1 MDDVGD
7 DRQRQEELMMTAQGG
22 IAVIF
27 WGPHSLDTEQW
38 AKRLGA
44 AFYTIHYLRW
54 KRPWLAPIKYI
65 PMWFKTWAVLLKQ
78 RPSAVFV
85 VNTPVFAPL
94 CVYTYCR
101 MAGIPYVMNIH
112 GHSFTGWRWGWS
124 RPLLAALA
132 RRARV
137 NLVGFPEYKRLC
149 ESWGARALVLGDTPI
164 QIKSPGAAA
173 APLPGPSNVTVIS
186 TFAPDEPVDLV
197 AEAARRLP
205 QVCCTIL
212 GDTTLADKRLLTS
225 APDNVTFPGY
235 IKGDAYWNLLRSS
248 QAIMT
253 LTTNQDSLV
262 AGGLDGMYLGKP
274 LILSR
279 QRVLVDYF
287 SKGAVF
293 VDHTVEGIVSG
304 IQQALEHQRTLAVAS
319 SELAGE
325 KRARWERTFN
335 EFLGMLGEA
344 DA

>member
-1 MDDVGD
+1 
-7 DRQRQEELMMTAQGG
+7 MTRQGG

-38 AKRLGA
+38 AKRLHA

-65 PMWFKTWAVLLKQ
+65 PMWFKTWIVLLKQ
-78 RPSAVFV
+78 RPAAVFV

-94 CVYTYCR
+94 CVYTYCHT
-101 MAGIPYVMNIH
+101 AGIPYVMNIH
-112 GHSFTGWRWGWS
+112 GHSFTGRRWGWS
-124 RPLLAALA
+124 RPLLAGLA
-132 RRARV
+132 RRALV
-137 NLVGFPEYKRLC
+137 NLVGFPEYKRLF

-164 QIKSPGAAA
+164 QIQSDRTAIVPSPGQF
-173 APLPGPSNVTVIS
+173 NVTVIS

-197 AEAARRLP
+197 SEAARRLP
-205 QVCCTIL
+205 QVCCYIL
-212 GDTTLADKRLLTS
+212 GDTALADKRLLNS

-235 IKGDAYWNLLRSS
+235 LKGDAYWNRLGSS
-248 QAIMT
+248 QAIVT

-279 QRVLVDYF
+279 QPVLVDYF

-293 VDHTVEGIVSG
+293 VDHTIESIVLG
-304 IQQALEHQRTLAVAS
+304 IQQALEHQKTLAVAS

-325 KRARWERTFN
+325 KRARWERIFN
-335 EFLGMLGEA
+335 EFLRMLGEA
-344 DA
+344 GA